1 MKREVVETLLHLAR
15 SAHPREMIA
24 LLRGH
29 GHGGGEIV
37 VEEVLLAPLAM
48 AGEDFSEF
56 PLDALPMD
64 PSIIG
69 TAHSH
74 PVMDL
79 EQSDGDL
86 AESFG
91 KISVVVAYPYRGL
104 MDVAAYSPTGTRL
117 HIMVL

>member
-1 MKREVVETLLHLAR
+1 
-15 SAHPREMIA
+15 
-24 LLRGH
+24 
-29 GHGGGEIV
+29 
-37 VEEVLLAPLAM
+37 M

-74 PVMDL
+74 PVRSL
-79 EQSDGDL
+79 RQSDEDV

-91 KISVVVAYPYRGL
+91 RVSVVIAYPYRDSE
-104 MDVAAYSPTGTRL
+104 DVAAYSPGGTRL
-117 HIMVL
+117 TLRVFPEQGKNLS